1 MRSKKPRKG
10 KSAELIT
17 PVGDNSSLDT
27 LMLNPSTFTGG
38 PNGSEG
44 PAANGTS
51 GNGNGAKHAPLGR
64 PRKDFATARQLE
76 AFGRIGAITAE
87 IAEVCDVN
95 RSTVDRRLKACPA
108 LMHAY
113 KKGLSVATMSLRR
126 AQLANALKGNAVMQI
141 WLGKQLLGQVDTP
154 PIQFNDRR
162 TIRVTLVRSDQS
174 RTASETFQ
182 LDAAAVH
189 LLPSHGP
196 NGNGETES
204 GGNGED

>member
-1 MRSKKPRKG
+1 
-10 KSAELIT
+10 
-17 PVGDNSSLDT
+17 
-27 LMLNPSTFTGG
+27 
-38 PNGSEG
+38 
-44 PAANGTS
+44 
-51 GNGNGAKHAPLGR
+51 
-64 PRKDFATARQLE
+64 
-76 AFGRIGAITAE
+76 
-87 IAEVCDVN
+87 
-95 RSTVDRRLKACPA
+95 
-108 LMHAY
+108 MHAY